1 MSIFFK
7 LMITNKCTVKCF
19 SNEALN
25 RIPALAVS
33 AIGMA
38 LLKGGDSS
46 LVEDRILHD
55 TATIMWSIQC
65 QLSMAVSVLTFK
77 SWLYFISLRKSMSI
91 ELTVLSDLDEPNW
104 WKRSQEA
111 DQVSSKW
118 AELCVQ
124 SLWHLCWLND
134 FQGKADSWS
143 PFAVPAPLWKD
154 QVGH

>member
-1 MSIFFK
+1 MFNLTIFIVIEITRERVTEKHKEKCVYYEHFFK

-55 TATIMWSIQC
+55 TATIM
-65 QLSMAVSVLTFK
+65 
-77 SWLYFISLRKSMSI
+77 
-91 ELTVLSDLDEPNW
+91 
-104 WKRSQEA
+104 
-111 DQVSSKW
+111 
-118 AELCVQ
+118 
-124 SLWHLCWLND
+124 
-134 FQGKADSWS
+134 
-143 PFAVPAPLWKD
+143 
-154 QVGH
+154 